1 VEEMSKPALSI
12 QNLGYTYPK
21 AEKPLFSGLNLEVE
35 AGQSFGL
42 FGPNGA
48 GKTTLISLITN
59 VLKYST
65 GSITFFG
72 QELSQNRKS
81 ILPQIGY
88 VPQSLS
94 LYEELTPIQNLRYFG
109 VMMGLSKAVAN
120 QKGAE
125 ILHVLGLDKVQNKPI
140 KQFSGGM
147 KRRVNLAIG
156 VIHEP
161 KFLFLDEPTVGV
173 DIQTRHAIIDYLKA
187 LNEKGTTLFYTS
199 HHLAEA
205 QELCREIALI
215 DNGELLVKD
224 QLDKILL
231 EHNQDS
237 LEAVF
242 IEMTGSEYRD

>member
-1 VEEMSKPALSI
+1 MIAPALCI
-12 QNLGYTYPK
+12 QNLGYCYPK
-21 AEKPLFSGLNLEVE
+21 AEKPLFEGLNLEVE
-35 AGQSFGL
+35 EGQSFGL

-59 VLKYST
+59 VLKYET
-65 GSITFFG
+65 GSITFFN

-81 ILPQIGY
+81 ILSQIGY
-88 VPQSLS
+88 VPQGLS
-94 LYEELTPIQNLRYFG
+94 LYEELTPLQNMRYFG
-109 VMMGLSKAVAN
+109 VMMGLRVEEAN
-120 QKGAE
+120 QKGSE
-125 ILHVLGLDKVQNKPI
+125 ILGVLGLDKVQNKPI

-173 DIQTRHAIIDYLKA
+173 DIQTRHAIVHYLKT

-215 DNGELLVKD
+215 DNGKILIKD
-224 QLDKILL
+224 RLDKILVD
-231 EHNQDS
+231 HNQDT

-242 IEMTGSEYRD
+242 IEVTGSEYRD